1 MTDAKMNTRKSS
13 RQLLTLNRSNS
24 NSTSQP
30 SNQSTLSTKTE
41 FKYVDV
47 GLKEYY
53 EIISKEI
60 KRIAD
65 RVEKVQLNLVQ
76 MQDQIEYLEIC

>member
-1 MTDAKMNTRKSS
+1 MTEAKMNTRKSS

-24 NSTSQP
+24 NLTSQT